1 MGLALDEPKANEK
14 PVHVNGIDVLV
25 EDEVGLLV
33 DGATIERLQTGHQI
47 AGIVTTLLV
56 TSAML
61 TMVF

>member
-33 DGATIERLQTGHQI
+33 DGATIDYVSQPWDEGFVI
-47 AGIVTTLLV
+47 KGAGDC
-56 TSAML
+56 
-61 TMVF
+61 